1 MQPKFNPLTPKLL
14 DFTWSYFIDC
24 QQRYGSGNLTKIRTR
39 LFSSMIFPIL
49 LLREHTKL
57 IFPKNFAIKKK
68 ISTNFWGSF
77 SKKVIFSNRL
87 TTRIGLFSS
96 KVVQFLYVLQNHVL
110 GKNLFSLV
118 FSKWRLEKCKT
129 LRNIEKMDW
138 NGFILFFQ
146 VNRWILC
153 WTLWKIIRE

>member
-1 MQPKFNPLTPKLL
+1 M
-14 DFTWSYFIDC
+14 
-24 QQRYGSGNLTKIRTR
+24 
-39 LFSSMIFPIL
+39 LFPFL

-57 IFPKNFAIKKK
+57 IYPENFAIKNK

-87 TTRIGLFSS
+87 TTRTDLFSS
-96 KVVQFLYVLQNHVL
+96 KVVQFLYVLQNHAF

-129 LRNIEKMDW
+129 LRNTEKRNW
-138 NGFILFFQ
+138 NGFILWTTKFCSNQ
-146 VNRWILC
+146 CGKRTVNICSACDFYFCKTCFERKHQIFE
-153 WTLWKIIRE
+153 TKG